1 VVIRRFAAE
10 EIRQLVDRLTGDDVL
25 RREAASARLAII
37 GSRAV
42 GTLTRALDSP
52 LPPSAQTAILRTLEA
67 IHDPRSV
74 APAAGLVDSPDVETA
89 SAAADVLRGFLR
101 SADAALAEAAFER
114 LTSVTLDPTRPEPVR
129 AAALEA
135 LSELPAETTAQVLR
149 ELRHDPSGRLRGI
162 AARPVEAASR
172 AETLTEV
179 TAAARCPE
187 PRDLRAMLAAEA
199 GSTPLPVLR
208 RLVDLLREREAAETA
223 SPRRT
228 EWQAARAAVH
238 QSMAARRSR
247 LALYDLRETLA
258 AVPGPLPVGF
268 MAALETVG
276 DASCLDEIAAAY
288 IRARR
293 ARDNWWVEHLV
304 LAFRSIVSR
313 ERLTRRSA
321 ALKHVAS
328 KRPHVLEELL
338 PRRR

>member
-1 VVIRRFAAE
+1 
-10 EIRQLVDRLTGDDVL
+10 
-25 RREAASARLAII
+25 
-37 GSRAV
+37 
-42 GTLTRALDSP
+42 
-52 LPPSAQTAILRTLEA
+52 
-67 IHDPRSV
+67 
-74 APAAGLVDSPDVETA
+74 
-89 SAAADVLRGFLR
+89 
-101 SADAALAEAAFER
+101 
-114 LTSVTLDPTRPEPVR
+114 
-129 AAALEA
+129 
-135 LSELPAETTAQVLR
+135 
-149 ELRHDPSGRLRGI
+149 
-162 AARPVEAASR
+162 
-172 AETLTEV
+172 
-179 TAAARCPE
+179 
-187 PRDLRAMLAAEA
+187 MLAAEA

-208 RLVDLLREREAAETA
+208 RLVDLLREREAAETV

-228 EWQAARAAVH
+228 DWQAARAAVH

-258 AVPGPLPVGF
+258 GVPGPLPVGF

-293 ARDNWWVEHLV
+293 ARDTWWVEHLV